1 MKSTRTLAS
10 IALAASLATLG
21 VRPVP
26 ATANAT
32 GWIVGGAAVAAGTLL
47 IINHNKKVHEK
58 YAAYD
63 AQVASEQAAANN
75 AQAAYR
81 AERQAYQHEAWLV
94 AEYKHE
100 TQVQHRMVVG
110 LEQRLRGHAP
120 RVADASVTADGS
132 ALRPDA
138 NGSYGW
144 GTL

>member
-1 MKSTRTLAS
+1 MKSTRTFAS
-10 IALAASLATLG
+10 LVLAATLATLG

-26 ATANAT
+26 AAANAT
-32 GWIVGGAAVAAGTLL
+32 GWIVGGAAVAAGTLV

-94 AEYKHE
+94 SEYKHE
-100 TQVQHRMVVG
+100 AQVQHRMVVG
-110 LEQRLRGHAP
+110 LEQQLRGRPAH
-120 RVADASVTADGS
+120 VAEASVRGGSS
-132 ALRPDA
+132 ALAPDA